1 MFHTQLSIPTPFGF
15 RYSVVSDFEQAS
27 AAAPDTEA
35 EPAVE
40 VMVVDNSAL
49 RHLEILENI
58 SSETGAWLMLAS
70 VAYIRI

>member
-1 MFHTQLSIPTPFGF
+1 MHDDCTTS
-15 RYSVVSDFEQAS
+15 RYNVVSDFDQSS
-27 AAAPDTEA
+27 APVTDSGA

-58 SSETGAWLMLAS
+58 SSETSA
-70 VAYIRI
+70 